1 MWCFTNGINFKAE
14 EEIRHIEFTT
24 QIHVSWKLI
33 NIFKKFIVLLTIRV
47 LRRQRRSLG
56 GNHH

>member
-1 MWCFTNGINFKAE
+1 MWCFTNGIKAE
-14 EEIRHIEFTT
+14 EEIRHIEFTR

-33 NIFKKFIVLLTIRV
+33 NIFNKFIVLLTMRV
-47 LRRQRRSLG
+47 LRRKRRSLA